1 MVTITRTQ
9 NRDVKRSYPLGKML
23 SEWEVSS
30 GKCPLFFCFIPC
42 SIHEYVLWKTKA
54 QVKQFPLL
62 LSSGQN
68 PYLQGSWRSNNSKCP
83 FQALSPRIHVPDPL
97 SFSCLCPPCS
107 STSSCMFLGND
118 YLSVVRW
125 KAVIL
130 FAREISIHWRVR
142 SARNHLKN
150 NKCDYIKI

>member
-9 NRDVKRSYPLGKML
+9 TRDVKRSYPLGKML

-30 GKCPLFFCFIPC
+30 GKWPLFFCFIPC

-68 PYLQGSWRSNNSKCP
+68 PYLQGSWWSNNSKCP
-83 FQALSPRIHVPDPL
+83 FQALVSQNSCTWSPQLFLPVPSLLIHFFMHVFGKRL
-97 SFSCLCPPCS
+97 SFCRKVES
-107 STSSCMFLGND
+107 SDPFCQGNF
-118 YLSVVRW
+118 YS
-125 KAVIL
+125 
-130 FAREISIHWRVR
+130 
-142 SARNHLKN
+142 LKS
-150 NKCDYIKI
+150 KVSKKSF